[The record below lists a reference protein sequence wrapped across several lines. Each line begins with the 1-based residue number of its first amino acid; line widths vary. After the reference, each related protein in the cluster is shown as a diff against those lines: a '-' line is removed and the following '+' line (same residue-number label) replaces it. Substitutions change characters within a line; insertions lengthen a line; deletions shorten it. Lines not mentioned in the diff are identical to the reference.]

1 MALEGE
7 VTKEMVLNH
16 TYTQQMNRLQSD
28 YEARISD
35 LENRLF
41 LSFDDNANLQKF
53 LVEITEAMEK
63 TSQQPLM
70 AMLSAAAAAS
80 GISSVGN
87 K

>member
-1 MALEGE
+1 MEGE
-7 VTKEMVLNH
+7 VTKEMLQNH

-35 LENRLF
+35 LENRLL

-63 TSQQPLM
+63 TSQQQPLM
-70 AMLSAAAAAS
+70 AMLTAAAP
-80 GISSVGN
+80 GNGGN